1 MSLDQRSDYRQV
13 AVFSRLDEAE
23 VARGMLEAD
32 GIPAALLDA
41 QVAALGLGPAVG
53 GVRLLVPAWDE
64 ARAVELLTQPA
75 WSPDGAA
82 PTPTPWGLT
91 SPTPPPA
98 PAGAPTPA
106 PLPRGARPGEGAAL
120 APDLAAGP
128 LALRV
133 AVLVALALAVAV
145 IAALR

>member
-1 MSLDQRSDYRQV
+1 MSLDQRADYRQV
-13 AVFSRLDEAE
+13 AVFNRLEEAE

-64 ARAVELLTQPA
+64 GRALELLGQPA
-75 WSPDGAA
+75 WTAEEGA
-82 PTPTPWGLT
+82 PTPWGLT
-91 SPTPPPA
+91 PVPGGARSATPATHRPPGPATFELA
-98 PAGAPTPA
+98 PA
-106 PLPRGARPGEGAAL
+106 
-120 APDLAAGP
+120 LAAPGP

-133 AVLVALALAVAV
+133 AVLVALALALAV
-145 IAALR
+145 VAALR